1 MLRGE
6 TSNAMFYFVLQD
18 RGSNPRSNHLEA
30 TNLNSFICGGNVC
43 TTAKP
48 LSCQIASTIVLI
60 VRYGCIEYTI
70 HYYNLSGFVVKIL
83 VKRILN
89 TPVVTKSL
97 SISTCLWKIASRNKN
112 NWLYDFIVGTSSDIN
127 LLIFNDDRWL
137 HYVLVL
143 S

>member
-1 MLRGE
+1 VLRGE

-18 RGSNPRSNHLEA
+18 RGSNPRSKHLEA
-30 TNLNSFICGGNVC
+30 TNLNSFICGGNGC

-48 LSCQIASTIVLI
+48 LSCHIPSTNFLI

-89 TPVVTKSL
+89 TLVVTKL
-97 SISTCLWKIASRNKN
+97 FSIYTCLWKIFIRNKN
-112 NWLYDFIVGTSSDIN
+112 NWLYDVIVGTSSDIN
-127 LLIFNDDRWL
+127 LLIFNDDQWL
-137 HYVLVL
+137 H
-143 S
+143 

>member
-6 TSNAMFYFVLQD
+6 TSNAMFYFVLQN
-18 RGSNPRSNHLEA
+18 RGSNPRSKHLES
-30 TNLNSFICGGNVC
+30 TNLNSFICGGNGC

-48 LSCQIASTIVLI
+48 LSSNIAITNFVI

-89 TPVVTKSL
+89 TLVVTKSF
-97 SISTCLWKIASRNKN
+97 SISTCLWKMASRNKN
-112 NWLYDFIVGTSSDIN
+112 NWLYDVIVGTSSDIN

-137 HYVLVL
+137 H
-143 S
+143 